1 MFDVTKTQI
10 YWQLKRKFRKYNVCK
25 SSPSQYGQDQVV
37 YKLLGKPKNGTF
49 IDIGANDGVTF
60 SNSLF
65 FERIKWTGV
74 CIEPHP
80 IAFHELASAR
90 SCELLNACISETDSI
105 VDFMVVE
112 GSSHM
117 LSGISSFMDSAHLER
132 IDREIEINGGKK
144 RLIKIDAIC
153 PKTLIKNYNLKRID
167 YLSIDTE
174 GCEMEILKKFDFSEI
189 KIKVIGVENGS
200 RTPELFN
207 YLNTVGYK
215 LYKCV
220 GCDEIYHKRC
230 SP

>member
-1 MFDVTKTQI
+1 MLDLTKTKI
-10 YWQLKRKFRKYNVCK
+10 YWQLKRKFRKYNIRK
-25 SSPSQYGQDQVV
+25 NSPSQYGQDQVA
-37 YKLLGKPKNGTF
+37 YELLNKPETGTF
-49 IDIGANDGVTF
+49 VDIGANDGVTF

-65 FERIKWTGV
+65 FEKLNWTGV

-80 IAFHELASAR
+80 IAFQELTTAR

-105 VDFMVVE
+105 VDFMLVE

-117 LSGISSFMDSAHLER
+117 LSGISSFMDSTHLER
-132 IDREIEINGGKK
+132 IDREIEINGGDK

-153 PKTLIKNYNLKRID
+153 PETLTKNFNLKQID

-174 GCEMEILKKFDFSEI
+174 GCEMEILRKFDFSEI
-189 KIKVIGVENGS
+189 NVKVIGVENGS

-215 LYKCV
+215 LHKCV
-220 GCDEIYHKRC
+220 GCDEIYHKR
-230 SP
+230 